1 MAEGIDLK
9 MKVSGANK
17 VQRELKQTGKAA
29 RGMGA
34 GVNKAGAAMGGMA
47 AAINPVTAGLA
58 VAAAGFVAVAVAAK
72 VTKDAFIGTIKATL
86 KLADELDTIT
96 KKAQSIGA
104 TNTDIQLVS
113 NAMALFGVETSQTI
127 KATQKFNQALGQA
140 MLPDAPKT
148 LLAAFDRLGM
158 SARELAEMPLRERFI
173 KISEGFATYENQAT
187 RAADASL
194 LFGRMGK
201 DALTAFSQ
209 GGEAMAA
216 AVEDVERYGLA
227 SDQAFKNAE
236 ELVDAQFRLDLAFKG
251 LKTDALEP
259 LMPVLQGVAQGL
271 ADILAGLDRGQV
283 NDYGEAMA
291 DMTERVVSAM
301 VAAGPALEFAA
312 KSLEFFGKASEVVV
326 SGFLNNL
333 DRLTWWKDMFG
344 LDEATGLRDS
354 SDRWS
359 AWGDD
364 IISAIRAA
372 REEAQGPVFGPHLP
386 DPDDMPMQGAALPP
400 GYVAPRR
407 RRRKSRPTKAPAKVT
422 DPLAGL
428 KKELEAIRRVTA
440 DKELLMDESLA
451 AQRENLLQGI
461 EANLISEQQAM
472 AQDIALT
479 AAHDAK
485 LLEMADAQAARML
498 QISEAQAAAQKAIE
512 DKAAEERRQIREAE
526 EAAVLAVIGT
536 VGTFAGEIS
545 GLLTELGG
553 EQNKEAK
560 EAAKVFFGIQQAS
573 AIAGAIVN
581 TALSVTSALATPP
594 FPLGAAL
601 AVTAGAAGAAQIATI
616 TATTIKGMAHA
627 GLPPGALGPGPNEAT
642 IMMRRDE
649 MILDPVGTRAISQML
664 NQRTG
669 GGQPIQ
675 VSTVLELDGDV
686 LGRTV
691 DNHLVR
697 SSERGT
703 SYQDRIRY

>member
-34 GVNKAGAAMGGMA
+34 GVSKAGAAMGGMA

-72 VTKDAFIGTIKATL
+72 VTKDVFVGTIKATL

-216 AVEDVERYGLA
+216 AMGDVERYGLA

-236 ELVDAQFRLDLAFKG
+236 NLVDAQLRLDLALKG

-259 LMPVLQGVAQGL
+259 LMPVLEGVAQGMADLLTEVDPTKVDELGESL
-271 ADILAGLDRGQV
+271 ADMAEMAVVALMATGPMLEQVAKGFKLLAGAAALIGLKELKTLEFITGGAVDLEGSQDRWGKWG
-283 NDYGEAMA
+283 DKLISTIRATREA
-291 DMTERVVSAM
+291 
-301 VAAGPALEFAA
+301 AAGPML
-312 KSLEFFGKASEVVV
+312 
-326 SGFLNNL
+326 
-333 DRLTWWKDMFG
+333 
-344 LDEATGLRDS
+344 
-354 SDRWS
+354 
-359 AWGDD
+359 
-364 IISAIRAA
+364 
-372 REEAQGPVFGPHLP
+372 GPVE
-386 DPDDMPMQGAALPP
+386 PP
-400 GYVAPRR
+400 GTG
-407 RRRKSRPTKAPAKVT
+407 KPTGRTGRTGRIGGTGAKAPAKVT

-428 KKELEAIRRVTA
+428 KKDLEAIRKLTA

-485 LLEMADAQAARML
+485 LLQMA
-498 QISEAQAAAQKAIE
+498 EAQAAAQDAI
-512 DKAAEERRQIREAE
+512 AE
-526 EAAVLAVIGT
+526 EAAERAAARRAEEVEAATAAIGA

-545 GLLTELGG
+545 GLITHLAG
-553 EQNKEAK
+553 EQNEEAK
-560 EAAKVFFGIQQAS
+560 KAAKVFFGVQQA
-573 AIAGAIVN
+573 
-581 TALSVTSALATPP
+581 
-594 FPLGAAL
+594 AAL
-601 AVTAGAAGAAQIATI
+601 AVAIIKMAEAIAVANALPAPGNIPAMVAAGAAGAAQIATI
-616 TATTIKGMAHA
+616 TAATIKGVAHA
-627 GLPPGALGPGPNEAT
+627 GLPPGALAGSGSNEAT
-642 IMMRRDE
+642 ILMRRDE

-664 NQRTG
+664 SQRAG